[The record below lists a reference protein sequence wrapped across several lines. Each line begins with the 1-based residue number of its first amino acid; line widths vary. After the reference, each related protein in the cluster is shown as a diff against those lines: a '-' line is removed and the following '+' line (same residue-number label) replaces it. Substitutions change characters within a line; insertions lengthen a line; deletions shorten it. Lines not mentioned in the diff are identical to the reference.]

1 MCGISWVAKVLNQS
15 QLIYHIGGLLYCDFF
30 YKRSAICHLWTR
42 IHTVLYE
49 SWTLWECENVRK
61 THQRAHVLYL
71 STFFMFVQWL
81 FQRHRLLLYFF
92 HLMPTFTTSYLVPI
106 TSILPPFV
114 STPYSLSE
122 LVLRLRTYLPLVSVL
137 SVGSYLI
144 FLYKLRELAFKE
156 GVFMCSALIT
166 FLFFLNH
173 FDIRHNASWFACTKY
188 STDNVHY

>member
-1 MCGISWVAKVLNQS
+1 MLMMSCVWNFMSSKSAKSIPTYLSYRWFVVLW
-15 QLIYHIGGLLYCDFF
+15 FF

-122 LVLRLRTYLPLVSVL
+122 LVLRLRASLLC
-137 SVGSYLI
+137 
-144 FLYKLRELAFKE
+144 LYCQL
-156 GVFMCSALIT
+156 GCTWS
-166 FLFFLNH
+166 FFTN
-173 FDIRHNASWFACTKY
+173 
-188 STDNVHY
+188 